1 LTCLGLS
8 CKYAAANAT
17 KKDIQEI
24 LAWLF
29 EAAHLAD
36 PPLDLDLNNSPKV
49 SDAEY
54 LLFSL

>member
-1 LTCLGLS
+1 M
-8 CKYAAANAT
+8 
-17 KKDIQEI
+17 QEI

-36 PPLDLDLNNSPKV
+36 PPLDLDLNNFPKV